1 MIVGGELD
9 KKGRAI
15 LYVSDN
21 LTKWELFG
29 TILESDGSLGA
40 MWECPDLFHVD
51 GYDIL
56 VIGPMHL
63 NEQKC
68 TYLVGN
74 MDYENCRFE
83 PEITGEVDFGFD
95 YYAPQSFEAPRGR
108 RLQFAWANAW
118 DWMPWWKG
126 FGTTAQEGW
135 CGSLNI
141 PREVHV
147 VNGKPTFTPVEELKS
162 LRYNHRD
169 YGSLHINEQRR
180 VSIEAG
186 DGAHFELLAKLSLQN
201 TTAQQVVFQMRCGEQ
216 IQGCNDRHTD
226 FIFDLKE
233 KRLTVDR
240 NYSDDWSVGTKY
252 CDIDLND
259 ASDLII
265 HFYSDT
271 VSIELFTEKY
281 QKAFSLNI
289 YPEEV
294 CNKIYLSAQK
304 GEATFISLETWGL
317 KQVCI

>member
-1 MIVGGELD
+1 
-9 KKGRAI
+9 
-15 LYVSDN
+15 
-21 LTKWELFG
+21 
-29 TILESDGSLGA
+29 
-40 MWECPDLFHVD
+40 
-51 GYDIL
+51 
-56 VIGPMHL
+56 
-63 NEQKC
+63 
-68 TYLVGN
+68 
-74 MDYENCRFE
+74 
-83 PEITGEVDFGFD
+83 
-95 YYAPQSFEAPRGR
+95 
-108 RLQFAWANAW
+108 
-118 DWMPWWKG
+118 
-126 FGTTAQEGW
+126 
-135 CGSLNI
+135 
-141 PREVHV
+141 
-147 VNGKPTFTPVEELKS
+147 
-162 LRYNHRD
+162 
-169 YGSLHINEQRR
+169 
-180 VSIEAG
+180 
-186 DGAHFELLAKLSLQN
+186 
-201 TTAQQVVFQMRCGEQ
+201 MRCGEQ